1 MKFRNICA
9 YTFLISIAPSIHAS
23 DYSQSYTSCMDKSEG
38 VTVKML
44 NCDAAE
50 MAQQDARLN
59 HFYKVAKQNLT
70 AEQSK
75 KLLAAQRAWL
85 TYRQNDCDVMGSLTG
100 GTIDNI
106 NGSQCFLIKTKNR
119 ADELEILSNPL

>member
-1 MKFRNICA
+1 MKFRY
-9 YTFLISIAPSIHAS
+9 YTYPFVVFVSTALHAS
-23 DYSQSYTSCMDKSEG
+23 EYSQSYTSCMDKSEG
-38 VTVKML
+38 VTAKML

-85 TYRQNDCDVMGSLTG
+85 TYRQNDCDIMASLTG
-100 GTIDNI
+100 GTIDSI
-106 NGSQCFLIKTKNR
+106 NTSQCFLIKTKAR